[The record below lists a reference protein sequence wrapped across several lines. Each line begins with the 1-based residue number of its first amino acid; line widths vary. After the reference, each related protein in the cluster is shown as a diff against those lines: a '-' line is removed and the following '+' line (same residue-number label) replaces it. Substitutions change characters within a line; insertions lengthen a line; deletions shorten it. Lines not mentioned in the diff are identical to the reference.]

1 VKSSI
6 ALLFIVVTFVFSGVC
21 SAESKLND
29 GNLEIV
35 RLQLKWTH
43 QFQFAGYYAAKEQG
57 YYADEGLGVEFLERF
72 SNTDPVKQ
80 VTSGIAQYGVGSSG
94 LILDYVNGA
103 PIKLLKAIF
112 QHNPIVFISQ
122 KESNITQPYEIKAKG
137 VMFDTLATEQT
148 PLLSLLFNSGIKE
161 TDFTAYEHTHKL
173 GDLLKNNIDV
183 ISAYLTNAP
192 GYYKEKN
199 IAINIINPR
208 DFGAD
213 FYGDI
218 LFTSEQELQQHPERV
233 QRFIRAT
240 LKGWEYAISNQEEL
254 VQLINQKYK
263 NQLSIDTLRN
273 EAKETVKLISANTI
287 PIGTIDAV
295 RLLRTA
301 EAYTRLKEMKPIDL
315 AYVENLIYQPV
326 LNRHT
331 IKLSE
336 QEQKWLN
343 EHPKLSFTGDPSWL
357 PYESFNKEGKYIGV
371 VAEYLKI
378 IEQHSG
384 IQLEMSPSATWQDS
398 VVKMRNG
405 EVDIISEK
413 LDSVLTDELLFT
425 KPYLSSPIIIVM
437 REDQTYVDS
446 IHSIVDKKIAIIKEY
461 GYVHSIT
468 TKYPEINYVWVDS
481 LEQGLES
488 VASGQAD
495 ALLST
500 LAHTSYQISK
510 SSIQNVHI
518 VGKTEFVNELVLGV
532 QKELAPLVSILDR
545 ALESISEQETQA
557 IFDKWST
564 AQISEVV
571 NYQLIVKITALF
583 LSITIIILYWNRT
596 LRHEINSRKKAEY
609 RLSLSEQRFRSLL
622 EGVSEISVQG
632 YNTKREVT
640 FWNKASEKIYGFTEE
655 EALGQQLEDLIIP
668 DEMRSGVISA
678 LNGLVQQG
686 TAIPAG
692 ELTLKDKN
700 NNHVDVFS
708 SHVVQTNQQGETE
721 VFCVDINLQERK
733 QAERALM
740 QSEQRFHSFF
750 DNAPLGVAII
760 DAVTGETLDTN
771 TQLSKILGKEKS
783 ELLSTPYQSYIYP
796 DDLRD
801 LYINVRQLDRGKV
814 SKFNISTRFYNP
826 EISTIWL
833 NMTVSRL
840 EGKMGGNPIHL
851 CLFEDVTANK
861 SRDSVLRILAESKTE
876 EQDMFDLIVHQL
888 TKLTS
893 MRYGLICM
901 ANQYDAM
908 RMDALSI
915 YKSDTKL
922 DNISYFLKG
931 TPCQN
936 VMGDGTCFYPDHIQE
951 LFPEDYL
958 LVNMEAQSYLGM
970 PLHNSAGKAIGLL
983 AILDD
988 KPMSIP
994 SETMR
999 LIHSLATRAGIEI
1012 ERKLTQSQLNKLSLA
1027 VEHSPNAVMITNLDG
1042 MIEYI
1047 NPKLSEITGYTEQ
1060 EALGEK
1066 TNLFKSGK
1074 SDPAIYKKLWMDIS
1088 SGKEWHGELQ
1098 NAKKSGELYWARES
1112 ISPIFDKEGGITHF
1126 VAMQEDIT
1134 ESRRINAE
1142 ITHQASHD
1150 VLTGLINRAE
1160 FERRLER
1167 VVQTAQDD
1175 NSTHA
1180 LCFLDLDQFKVVNDS
1195 SGHVAGDE
1203 LLRQLGTMLRSHV
1216 RQRDTLARIGGDEF
1230 AILMEHCEL
1239 EQATRAAEEVRVLI
1253 ENFQF
1258 NWEDRSY
1265 RIGVSIGVSLISQTS
1280 LNSTEILKQADL
1292 ACYAAKDKGRN
1303 RVHVYH
1309 SSDDDLAQQEG
1320 DINWASRINE
1330 ALNDN
1335 YFTLYVQPIK
1345 PLSCS
1350 ASKMNYEV
1358 LLRLK
1363 ELNGDIIPPGA
1374 FLPAVERY
1382 NLAKKVDKWVIDNAF
1397 SWLAKHLPQLENIDH
1412 FSINLSG
1419 QSLGD
1424 EALLGHIITQLN
1436 NRTVPADKIV
1446 FEITETAAVNNLRE
1460 ATNFISILKRHGCKF
1475 SLDDFG
1481 SGLSSFAYLKNL
1493 HVDYLKIDGMFVKDI
1508 LDDPI
1513 DAAMVRS
1520 INEIGHVMN
1529 IQTIAEFVENQE
1541 IQQQLEEIG
1550 VDFVQGYGISKPFPI
1565 DDLLS

>member
-1 VKSSI
+1 LKSHL
-6 ALLFIVVTFVFSGVC
+6 ALLLIVITLLVSEVSF
-21 SAESKLND
+21 AQSKLNN
-29 GNLEIV
+29 GNLENV

-57 YYADEGLGVEFLERF
+57 YYADEGLDVEFLERF
-72 SNTDPVKQ
+72 SNITPVEQ
-80 VTSGIAQYGVGSSG
+80 VTSGVAQYGIGSSG
-94 LILDYVNGA
+94 LVLDQVNGA

-137 VMFDTLATEQT
+137 VMFDMPATEQV
-148 PLLSLLFNSGIKE
+148 PLRSLLLNSGIKE
-161 TDFTAYEHTHKL
+161 TDFTAYEHTHQL
-173 GDLLKNNIDV
+173 DDLLKNDIDV

-208 DFGAD
+208 DFGVD

-218 LFTSEQELQQHPERV
+218 LFTSEQEIQQHPERV

-254 VQLINQKYK
+254 VQLISQKYK
-263 NQLSIDTLRN
+263 NQLSIDTLRY
-273 EAKETVKLISANTI
+273 EAKETVKLISADTSS
-287 PIGTIDAV
+287 IGTIDAI

-301 EAYTRLKEMKPIDL
+301 EAYIRLKEMKAIDL
-315 AYVENLIYQPV
+315 SYIENLIYQPDI
-326 LNRHT
+326 NAHT
-331 IKLSE
+331 IKLTE
-336 QEQKWLN
+336 QEQQWLN
-343 EHPKLSFTGDPSWL
+343 EHPNLSFTGDPSWL
-357 PYESFNKEGKYIGV
+357 PYEAFNEEGEYIGI
-371 VAEYLKI
+371 VAEHLKI

-384 IQLEMSPSATWQDS
+384 IQFQRSPSATWHDS
-398 VVKMRNG
+398 VAKMRSG
-405 EVDIISEK
+405 EVDIISETVG
-413 LDSVLTDELLFT
+413 SVLLDELLFT

-437 REDQTYVDS
+437 KEDQGYVDS
-446 IHSIVDKKIAIIKEY
+446 IHSIVDKKIAVIKEY

-468 TKYPEINYVWVDS
+468 TKYPKLNYIWVDN
-481 LEQGLES
+481 LEQGLEA

-510 SSIQNVHI
+510 SSIQNIRI
-518 VGKTEFVNELVLGV
+518 VGKTEFVNALALGV
-532 QKELAPLVSILDR
+532 QKELAPLIPILDR
-545 ALESISEQETQA
+545 ALESISEQERQE

-564 AQISEVV
+564 AQFAEVV
-571 NYQLIVKITALF
+571 NYQLIFKITALF

-596 LRHEINSRKKAEY
+596 LRHEIDSRKKAEY
-609 RLSLSEQRFRSLL
+609 KLSLSEQRFRSLL
-622 EGVSEISVQG
+622 EAVSAISVQG
-632 YNTKREVT
+632 YNAKREVI
-640 FWNKASEKIYGFTEE
+640 FWNKASENIYGFTEE
-655 EALGQQLEDLIIP
+655 EALGRQLEDLIIP
-668 DEMRSGVISA
+668 DKMKSVVITA
-678 LNGLVQQG
+678 LNDLVQQG
-686 TAIPAG
+686 IAIPAG
-692 ELTLKDKN
+692 ELTLKDKKGKQ
-700 NNHVDVFS
+700 VDVFS
-708 SHVVQTNQQGETE
+708 SHVMQTNQQGEAE
-721 VFCVDINLQERK
+721 IFCIDIDLRKRK
-733 QAERALM
+733 QAEQALK

-760 DAVTGETLDTN
+760 DAVTGETLDAN
-771 TQLSKILGKEKS
+771 AQLSKILGKEKS
-783 ELLSTPYQSYIYP
+783 ELLSTPYQSFIYP

-801 LYINVRQLDRGKV
+801 VYINVKKLDKGKIN
-814 SKFNISTRFYNP
+814 KFNISTRFYSP
-826 EISTIWL
+826 ESSTIWL

-840 EGKMGGNPIHL
+840 EGEEGGNPIHL
-851 CLFEDVTANK
+851 CLLEDVTANK
-861 SRDSVLRILAESKTE
+861 SRDVVLRLLAESKAE
-876 EQDMFDLIVHQL
+876 EHDMFDLIVHQL

-901 ANQYDAM
+901 TNQYDEM
-908 RMDALSI
+908 RMDTLSI
-915 YKSDTKL
+915 YQADTKL
-922 DNISYFLKG
+922 DDISYYLQG

-936 VMGDGTCFYPDHIQE
+936 VVSEGTCFYPDHIQE

-970 PLHNSAGKAIGLL
+970 PLNNSEGKAIGLL

-988 KPMSIP
+988 KPMDIHP
-994 SETMR
+994 DTMR
-999 LIHSLATRAGIEI
+999 LIQSLATRAGIEI

-1047 NPKLSEITGYTEQ
+1047 NPKLSEITGYSEQ

-1066 TNLFKSGK
+1066 TSLLKSGK
-1074 SDPAIYKKLWMDIS
+1074 SDPAIYKELWGDINA
-1088 SGKEWHGELQ
+1088 GKEWRGELQ
-1098 NAKKSGELYWARES
+1098 NAKKNGELYWARES
-1112 ISPIFDKEGGITHF
+1112 ISPIFDKEGEITHF
-1126 VAMQEDIT
+1126 VTMQEDIT

-1167 VVQTAQDD
+1167 VVQTAQED

-1203 LLRQLGTMLRSHV
+1203 LLRQLGTMLHSHV

-1230 AILMEHCEL
+1230 AILMEHCGL
-1239 EQATRAAEEVRVLI
+1239 EQATRTAEDVRALI
-1253 ENFQF
+1253 EDFQF

-1265 RIGVSIGVSLISQTS
+1265 RIGVSIGVSLISETS

-1303 RVHVYH
+1303 RVHIYH
-1309 SSDDDLAQQEG
+1309 SKDDDLAQKEG

-1330 ALNDN
+1330 ALNAN

-1345 PLSCS
+1345 PLSS
-1350 ASKMNYEV
+1350 IASNMNYEI

-1363 ELNGDIIPPGA
+1363 ERNGDIIPPGA

-1382 NLAKKVDKWVIDNAF
+1382 NLARKVDKWVVDNAF
-1397 SWLAKHLPQLENIDH
+1397 SWLADHLHKLDKIDH

-1424 EALLGHIITQLN
+1424 EALLEHIITLLN
-1436 NRTVPADKIV
+1436 NGTVPADKIV

-1460 ATNFISILKRHGCKF
+1460 ATNFISILKSHGCKF

-1493 HVDYLKIDGMFVKDI
+1493 RVDYLKIDGMFVKDI

-1529 IQTIAEFVENQE
+1529 IKTIAEFVENQE
-1541 IQQQLEEIG
+1541 VQQQLEGIG

-1565 DDLLS
+1565 DELLS